1 MKKLEILNGKVR
13 DIMQTITDVM
23 STDIQYCTP
32 LDNVF
37 EVAVIMK
44 DYDVGAVPIVE
55 EGKVLGII
63 TDRDIAIRGVASK
76 HPGSTKVTDIMSTS
90 LVTVSPHTSVSEAAD
105 LMASKQIRRLPVV
118 EDGRLVGMVSLGDLA
133 VRQTLE
139 QAANDALSEISENH
153 GGLQN

>member
-1 MKKLEILNGKVR
+1 
-13 DIMQTITDVM
+13 MQTITDVM

>member
-1 MKKLEILNGKVR
+1 
-13 DIMQTITDVM
+13 MQTITDVM

-118 EDGRLVGMVSLGDLA
+118 EDGQLVGMVSLGDLA

-139 QAANDALSEISENH
+139 QAANDTLSEISENH
-153 GGLQN
+153 GGLQH

>member
-1 MKKLEILNGKVR
+1 
-13 DIMQTITDVM
+13 
-23 STDIQYCTP
+23 
-32 LDNVF
+32 
-37 EVAVIMK
+37 MK

-153 GGLQN
+153 GGLQH